1 MVLEDGEGVRLWLRR
16 SELECELAME
26 GFGVVDPAIV
36 VRGLEWIPP
45 LDLDA
50 LEYILTLGDE
60 VPLPLLVTG
69 DFKALSCNS
78 WILCEDGDE
87 DDELEVT
94 VWPGPAPDEAPMMAA
109 Y

>member
-1 MVLEDGEGVRLWLRR
+1 MGVVRWDGEGVRLWLRR

-26 GFGVVDPAIV
+26 GLGVVDPAIV

-45 LDLDA
+45 LDLDPV
-50 LEYILTLGDE
+50 EYILTLGDE

-78 WILCEDGDE
+78 WILCEDGDW
-87 DDELEVT
+87 DELEVT
-94 VWPGPAPDEAPMMAA
+94 VWPAPAFMA
-109 Y
+109 